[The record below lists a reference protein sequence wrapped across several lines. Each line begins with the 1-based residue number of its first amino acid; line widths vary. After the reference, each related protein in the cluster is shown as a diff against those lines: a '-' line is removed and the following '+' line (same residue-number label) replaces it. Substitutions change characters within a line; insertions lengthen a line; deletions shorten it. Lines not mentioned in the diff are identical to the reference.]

1 MCLVMILIE
10 EMDYTMSNW
19 LYGDKFI
26 ESIEDVPEGSV
37 SFIYEI
43 QIDGRFYIGKK
54 NLYTTRKKH
63 FGKKKLATVTDKRLK
78 TYEKVTTESN
88 WLKYCSSSKEVK
100 HLVEQGRVPDR
111 RILRFCKSVKEARYF
126 EDKLLFEHV
135 GSPSCLNGN
144 VGGRYFKEEIVEWK
158 NM

>member
-1 MCLVMILIE
+1 
-10 EMDYTMSNW
+10 MSSW

-100 HLVEQGRVPDR
+100 HLVEQGSVPER
-111 RILRFCKSVKEARYF
+111 RILRFCKSVKEATFY
-126 EDKLLFEHV
+126 ENKYIYANIEEPDN
-135 GSPSCLNGN
+135 LNDN
-144 VGGRYFKEEIVEWK
+144 VSGRYFRKEIEQWK